1 MTPAK
6 LEKKGI
12 ARNFLKQKDYPFF
25 ILFSMQ
31 LSGGHGIRLN
41 NILYQVVESF
51 RLCIYI
57 EHFFYH
63 ELPPFVKLL
72 RCFDR

>member
-31 LSGGHGIRLN
+31 LSGEQGIRLN

-51 RLCIYI
+51 RLCI
-57 EHFFYH
+57 
-63 ELPPFVKLL
+63 
-72 RCFDR
+72 